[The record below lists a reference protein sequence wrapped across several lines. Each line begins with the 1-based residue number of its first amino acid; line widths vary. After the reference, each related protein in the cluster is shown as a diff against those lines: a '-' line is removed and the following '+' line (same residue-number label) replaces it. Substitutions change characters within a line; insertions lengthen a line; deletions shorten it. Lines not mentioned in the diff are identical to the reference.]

1 MTSITNQSA
10 RMLEERLALSSE
22 RIRELITEKDI
33 AEPFGEYFRKLAQFI
48 VFSEETRKKREDGS
62 FFALSEDELRNINR
76 KLYED
81 VLPDDEEGKHYS
93 VSYANPAYAAAQLGE
108 EYGPLLSWLWMEVRS
123 LISLGA
129 RGETEDIAQILELY
143 LQIYFAFRA
152 GEELPSPE
160 NIRKDI
166 YWYVSDYADY
176 TVPRRI
182 REQLDPS
189 LTFYKDIVMKS
200 DLTDLRYLYAYGDYI
215 SEDERGIARFLN
227 GKDQTFIDSMARTL
241 VEGFVRGF
249 EVYRIDLSK
258 KKNVQIHA
266 YIGFERV
273 LRAMI
278 SQFGQIGLDCIV
290 SGEAVRGIDRKNT
303 IRSGLHALP
312 VNPQL
317 EYDHRLDRGL
327 YLDGSFC
334 ERVTEESRRAYETYR
349 DLATDV
355 AGPAFLD
362 IFGEKPFEPAQ
373 CPGRVTLSKKQQ
385 ALDVKMAGQLSR
397 IVNEYI
403 IAEETS
409 FSIISWPIPSIGK
422 DYEAIMDETVKVNN
436 LDNDLYRE
444 VQQKMID
451 ALNGAEYVR
460 VTGTAGNITDMHV
473 SLWQLQ
479 DPEKEA
485 VFENCCADV
494 NIPVGEVFT
503 SPVLEG
509 TTGVLNV
516 SGVYLEGLFYRNLK
530 LRFEDGFVRDYSC
543 DNFEDPAEGR
553 VFIEQN
559 LLEGR
564 ETLPLGEFAIG
575 TNTTAFTMARKYGI
589 AALMPIL
596 IMEKTGPH
604 FAIGDTCYSHMEDH
618 KVYNPDGKE
627 IVARE
632 NSCSGL
638 RESDPEKAYFNVHT
652 DITIPYGEIG
662 AITAV
667 FADGKETDIMR
678 DGRFVLPG
686 TEPLNDALQ

>member
-1 MTSITNQSA
+1 MTSIANHSA
-10 RMLEERLALSSE
+10 RMLEERLALSAG
-22 RIRELITEKDI
+22 RIRELITETEI

-48 VFSEETRKKREDGS
+48 VFTEEICRKREDGS
-62 FFALSEDELRNINR
+62 LFALPEEELRRINR

-81 VLPDDEEGKHYS
+81 VLPDDEQGLHYS
-93 VSYANPAYAAAQLGE
+93 VSYANPAYAASQLGK
-108 EYGPLLSWLWMEVRS
+108 EYGPLFSWLWMEVRG
-123 LISLGA
+123 IVRLGF
-129 RGETEDIAQILELY
+129 RGDREEIAQILELY

-152 GEELPSPE
+152 GEELPSAE
-160 NIRKDI
+160 SVRKDI
-166 YWYVSDYADY
+166 YWYISDYADY
-176 TVPRRI
+176 TVPRSI
-182 REQLDPS
+182 RESLDPS
-189 LTFYKDIVMKS
+189 FAFYKDIIMQS
-200 DLTDLRYLYAYGDYI
+200 DLTDLRYLYAYGDYV
-215 SEDERGIARFLN
+215 SDDERGIARYLAS
-227 GKDQTFIDSMARTL
+227 KDQDFIDSMARTL
-241 VEGFVRGF
+241 VQGFVRGF

-258 KKNVQIHA
+258 KKTIQIHA

-273 LRAMI
+273 LRSMI
-278 SQFGQIGLDCIV
+278 IQFRELGLECIV
-290 SGEAVRGIDRKNT
+290 FGEAVRSIDKKGTQRTGI
-303 IRSGLHALP
+303 HALP
-312 VNPQL
+312 VNPQM
-317 EYDHRLDRGL
+317 EYDHRLDRGI
-327 YLDGSFC
+327 YLDGKLC

-349 DLATDV
+349 EPAADF
-355 AGPAFLD
+355 AGPVILE

-373 CPGRVTLSKKQQ
+373 CPARVTLSKKQQ
-385 ALDVKMAGQLSR
+385 GLDVRLAGQLSQ
-397 IVNEYI
+397 IVNEFI

-422 DYEAIMDETVKVNN
+422 DFEAIMDETVVVNN
-436 LDNDLYRE
+436 LDNDFYRE

-451 ALNGAEYVR
+451 AMNGAAYVR
-460 VTGTAGNITDMHV
+460 VTGTSGNMTDMRV
-473 SLWQLQ
+473 SLWQLK

-509 TTGVLNV
+509 TEGILNV
-516 SGVYLEGLFYRNLK
+516 SGIYLEGLFYRNLK
-530 LRFEDGFVRDYSC
+530 LRFKDGFVRDYSC
-543 DNFEDPAEGR
+543 DNFVDPAEGR

-564 ETLPLGEFAIG
+564 KTLPLGEFAIG
-575 TNTTAFTMARKYGI
+575 TNTTAFTMANKYGI
-589 AALMPIL
+589 HAQMPIL

-604 FAIGDTCYSHMEDH
+604 FAVGDTCYSHIEDH

-632 NSCSGL
+632 NSCSKL
-638 RESDPEKAYFNVHT
+638 RGSDPEKAYFNVHT

-667 FADGKETDIMR
+667 FANGREIDIMR

-686 TEPLNDALQ
+686 TEPLNEALQ

>member
-1 MTSITNQSA
+1 
-10 RMLEERLALSSE
+10 MLEERLALSSA
-22 RIRELITEKDI
+22 RVREIITETEL

-48 VFSEETRKKREDGS
+48 VFSEEIRQSREGGS
-62 FFALSEDELRNINR
+62 LFTLPEEELRKINR
-76 KLYED
+76 KSYED
-81 VLPDDEEGKHYS
+81 VLPDDEQERHYS
-93 VSYANPAYAAAQLGE
+93 ASYANPNYAVEKLGK
-108 EYGPLLSWLWMEVRS
+108 EYGPLLSWLWMEVRG
-123 LISLGA
+123 LILLGA
-129 RGETEDIAQILELY
+129 RGEKEDIAQILELF

-160 NIRKDI
+160 SIRKDI

-176 TVPRRI
+176 TVPQRI
-182 REQLDPS
+182 RRQLDPT
-189 LTFYKDIVMKS
+189 LTFYKDIIMKS
-200 DLTDLRYLYAYGDYI
+200 DLADSRYLYAYGDYI
-215 SEDERGIARFLN
+215 SDDERGIAHYLG
-227 GKDQTFIDSMARTL
+227 GKDQEFIDSMARTL
-241 VEGFVRGF
+241 VQGFVRGF
-249 EVYRIDLSK
+249 EVYRVDLSK

-273 LRAMI
+273 LRSMLC
-278 SQFGQIGLDCIV
+278 QFKELGLDCVI
-290 SGEAVRGIDRKNT
+290 SGEAVRSIDKKSTMRG
-303 IRSGLHALP
+303 GLHSLS
-312 VNPQL
+312 VNPQM

-327 YLDGSFC
+327 YLDGNFC
-334 ERVTEESRRAYETYR
+334 ERVTEETRRAYETYR
-349 DLATDV
+349 HLAADLA
-355 AGPAFLD
+355 GPVLLD

-373 CPGRVTLSKKQQ
+373 CPARVTLGKKQQ

-397 IVNEYI
+397 IANEYI
-403 IAEETS
+403 PADETS

-422 DYEAIMDETVKVNN
+422 DFEAIMDETVVVNN

-444 VQQKMID
+444 VQQRMID

-460 VTGTAGNITDMHV
+460 VTGRDGNTTNMQV

-509 TTGVLNV
+509 TTGILNV
-516 SGVYLEGLFYRNLK
+516 SGVYLDGIFYRNLK

-543 DNFEDPAEGR
+543 DNFEDPAEGK

-575 TNTTAFTMARKYGI
+575 TNTTAFTMTRKYGI

-632 NSCSGL
+632 NSCSRL
-638 RESDPEKAYFNVHT
+638 RGSDPEKAYFNVHT

-667 FADGKETDIMR
+667 FADGRETDIMR